1 MIPDLDVLRPRVG
14 AAVIEV
20 HGEHD
25 IATKTEV
32 RELFTSLVETNG
44 LVVIDITDAQFID
57 SSFLHN
63 LALADRLA
71 RSRGSRLRLQLGTA
85 TIVRTALE
93 HSGLLEHLEC
103 VPDREQALA

>member
-1 MIPDLDVLRPRVG
+1 MIPDLDVLRPRDG

-32 RELFTSLVETNG
+32 RELFTSLVETND

-63 LALADRLA
+63 LSLADDLA
-71 RSRGSRLRLQLGTA
+71 RNRGSRLRLQLSTA
-85 TIVRTALE
+85 AIVRKALDI
-93 HSGLLEHLEC
+93 SGILERLDC

>member
-1 MIPDLDVLRPRVG
+1 MILDLDVLRPRVG
-14 AAVIEV
+14 AAVVEL

-25 IATKTEV
+25 LGTKIEI
-32 RELFTSLVETNG
+32 RELFTSLVEEND
-44 LVVIDITDAQFID
+44 LVVIDVSDAGFID

-63 LALADRLA
+63 LAEADRLA

-85 TIVRTALE
+85 AIVRRALE
-93 HSGLLEHLEC
+93 ISGLLERLDC